1 MMMDIKTTSWKLD
14 KQDIKYIRNA
24 VFVIE
29 QNVPSEIDFDGL
41 DDQSTHWLAFNEEN
55 KPIGTARIQK
65 DGHFGRM
72 AVLKSYRGLGVGSQI
87 LKDGINFA
95 RDNQMSEIWLHSQIN
110 ARGFYERFG
119 FIASGEIFVDAGIDH
134 ILMRKN
140 LSSN

>member
-1 MMMDIKTTSWKLD
+1 
-14 KQDIKYIRNA
+14 
-24 VFVIE
+24 
-29 QNVPSEIDFDGL
+29 
-41 DDQSTHWLAFNEEN
+41 
-55 KPIGTARIQK
+55 
-65 DGHFGRM
+65 M

-87 LKDGINFA
+87 LKNGINFA

-119 FIASGEIFVDAGIDH
+119 FTASGKIFVDAGIDH